1 MVQCWSQTEP
11 AEPTELGGEVK
22 AYRSQVL
29 PQMMLTQ
36 GPRGWGGYHVAQAQ
50 HVRGKE
56 RVTGKR
62 GTWIP
67 GTQGKVALFH
77 NDLEDL
83 VLRTLHCTNG
93 NEYL

>member
-62 GTWIP
+62 GFTLSSVSI
-67 GTQGKVALFH
+67 GTH
-77 NDLEDL
+77 RSEDDTDL
-83 VLRTLHCTNG
+83 H
-93 NEYL
+93 